1 MEADIAPGDLAQI
14 PLGTPSLPPTSVLT
28 TMERGSTK
36 HRILPSRR
44 WITMRLS
51 DARLSPKGL

>member
-1 MEADIAPGDLAQI
+1 LEADIAPGDLAQI

-28 TMERGSTK
+28 TMERGSTE

-51 DARLSPKGL
+51 